1 MAGST
6 VRETTEQAVRQL
18 EGLLSVFD
26 GFEGVVYVADMET
39 YEILYANRYVKEKWG
54 DPVGKICWQALHEGQ
69 KHACPFCTN
78 SRLLDS
84 RGNPAGSI
92 VWEFE
97 NTKTGRWYQCTDRA
111 ILWPEGKYVRMEVA
125 VDITER
131 RRAEE
136 KLRKSEEK
144 YRSIIEN
151 AVEGIFQATP
161 EGKYL
166 SVNPAFARM
175 CGYQNPEEMVAAITS
190 IQRQLYVNP
199 EDRSKIQAL
208 YEEAGV
214 VRNFETELKRK
225 DGQGIWVSVNARTV
239 RDEQGRT
246 LFYEG
251 TIEDITERKRAE
263 EKLRESEQKY
273 RDFFQTSRDCVFISS
288 VAGEWIDF
296 NDAAME
302 LFGYENRAELMK
314 TRIADLYEDPAQRK
328 ELTQQIQKLGFVK
341 DYAVNLRKRGGSI
354 IRALITA
361 AVWKD
366 EKGNTVHLQGT
377 IKDLTEQ
384 RKLEARL
391 QHTHK
396 MEAIGTLAGGIAH
409 DFNNMLGMILG
420 FTEIALLD
428 LPQGSR
434 SYTSLHKAL
443 GATHRAKDLVRQIV
457 AFSRPVDQ
465 KRKLIDITPVIHESL
480 KFIRASLPTTIEI
493 RENIT
498 CRGAILGDPS
508 EIEQVI
514 MNLCANAYHA
524 MRGQVGLLDI
534 SLRDIDLKTIQTFDY
549 KDLSP
554 GKYVRLTVSDTGCG
568 IDPAIRDR
576 IFDPYFTTKPIGE
589 GSGLGLSIVHGIVT
603 NCGGSIMVDSKP
615 GQGATFDIY
624 LPAVARESSESGPEA
639 SQAAPTG
646 SGTVLYV
653 DDEAALVEVGKLM
666 LELLGYRVVA
676 TTNSMEAL
684 KMFMDRPDELDAVVT
699 DMTMPNMTGVELA
712 RKVMEVRPEIPII
725 LCTGYS
731 DLINKEKAKEL
742 GIRGFLMKPFNLLGL
757 GTIMK
762 NVLGANVQ

>member
-1 MAGST
+1 
-6 VRETTEQAVRQL
+6 
-18 EGLLSVFD
+18 
-26 GFEGVVYVADMET
+26 
-39 YEILYANRYVKEKWG
+39 
-54 DPVGKICWQALHEGQ
+54 
-69 KHACPFCTN
+69 
-78 SRLLDS
+78 
-84 RGNPAGSI
+84 
-92 VWEFE
+92 
-97 NTKTGRWYQCTDRA
+97 
-111 ILWPEGKYVRMEVA
+111 
-125 VDITER
+125 
-131 RRAEE
+131 
-136 KLRKSEEK
+136 
-144 YRSIIEN
+144 
-151 AVEGIFQATP
+151 
-161 EGKYL
+161 
-166 SVNPAFARM
+166 
-175 CGYQNPEEMVAAITS
+175 MV
-190 IQRQLYVNP
+190 
-199 EDRSKIQAL
+199 
-208 YEEAGV
+208 
-214 VRNFETELKRK
+214 
-225 DGQGIWVSVNARTV
+225 
-239 RDEQGRT
+239 
-246 LFYEG
+246 
-251 TIEDITERKRAE
+251 
-263 EKLRESEQKY
+263 
-273 RDFFQTSRDCVFISS
+273 C
-288 VAGEWIDF
+288 
-296 NDAAME
+296 
-302 LFGYENRAELMK
+302 
-314 TRIADLYEDPAQRK
+314 
-328 ELTQQIQKLGFVK
+328 
-341 DYAVNLRKRGGSI
+341 
-354 IRALITA
+354 
-361 AVWKD
+361 KD

-465 KRKLIDITPVIHESL
+465 ERKLIDITPVIHESL
-480 KFIRASLPTTIEI
+480 KLIRASLPTTIEI
-493 RENIT
+493 REDIT

-508 EIEQVI
+508 EIEQLI
-514 MNLCANAYHA
+514 MNLCTNAYHA

-576 IFDPYFTTKPIGE
+576 IFDPYFTTKPTGE

-603 NCGGSIMVDSKP
+603 NYGGSIKVDSTP

-639 SQAAPTG
+639 NQAAPTG
-646 SGTVLYV
+646 TGTVLYV

-676 TTNSMEAL
+676 ATNSMEAL
-684 KMFMDRPDELDAVVT
+684 KMFMDQPDEFDAVVT

-712 RKVMEVRPEIPII
+712 RKVMEIRPEIPII

-757 GTIMK
+757 STMMK
-762 NVLGANVQ
+762 NVLGTNVQR